1 MKLLSVAVLFGLLF
15 LPSIL
20 TAQSGPRTPP
30 GLRQAAQA
38 EEQMEKNLS
47 PPIQQRPLVDLAKL
61 EQEAD
66 ELAKIAQTIPPDVAS
81 VQKGM
86 LPKDMIEKLKQIEK
100 LSKRLRS
107 RINQ

>member
-1 MKLLSVAVLFGLLF
+1 
-15 LPSIL
+15 
-20 TAQSGPRTPP
+20 
-30 GLRQAAQA
+30 
-38 EEQMEKNLS
+38 MEKNLS